1 MLVAICDDDVTDRV
15 KVGQL
20 LTQKMKKRGEPLDI
34 TYFDC
39 GEDLVEQYERRE
51 RSYDMIFL
59 DIYMKFM
66 NGLETARQIRRC
78 DQRVALIFLTAS
90 REFAIDGY
98 SVSACDYLLKPIRQ
112 EKLEAAVNRF
122 FAEKY
127 PRIRQSLLVVSGSA
141 GRRIAYDDIMY
152 IESRRMN
159 LRIVCSHGAEHSIRK
174 KLDEVQ
180 EELSG
185 SRFLRCNRSYIV
197 NMDYIADADE
207 DFTMENG
214 DRIPIKVREKKQIRK
229 RYFNYMM
236 EQE

>member
-1 MLVAICDDDVTDRV
+1 MQVAICDDDVTDRV
-15 KVGQL
+15 KVGEL
-20 LTQKMKKRGEPLDI
+20 LAQKMRKRGESLEI

-39 GEDLVEQYERRE
+39 GEDLVDQFESGEGR
-51 RSYDMIFL
+51 YDLIFL

-66 NGLETARQIRRC
+66 NGMEAARQIRRW
-78 DQRVALIFLTAS
+78 D
-90 REFAIDGY
+90 REFAVEGY
-98 SVSACDYLLKPIRQ
+98 SVGASGYLLKPVEQ
-112 EKLEAAVNRF
+112 ETFEEALNRF
-122 FAEKY
+122 FAERY
-127 PRIRQSLLVVSGSA
+127 PRLRRSLLVVNGSA

-159 LRIVCSHGAEHSIRK
+159 VRIVCCHGTEHSIRK

-185 SRFLRCNRSYIV
+185 CRFLRCNRSYIV
-197 NMDYIADADE
+197 NMDYITDADE

-229 RYFNYMM
+229 RYFDYMM
-236 EQE
+236 KN

>member
-1 MLVAICDDDVTDRV
+1 MQVAICDDNVSDRV
-15 KVGQL
+15 KVREL
-20 LTQKMKKRGEPLDI
+20 LAQKMSKRGESLEI

-39 GEDLVEQYERRE
+39 GEDLVDQYESGTG
-51 RSYDMIFL
+51 SYDLIFL

-66 NGLETARQIRRC
+66 NGMEAARQIRRW

-90 REFAIDGY
+90 REFAVDGY
-98 SVSACDYLLKPIRQ
+98 SVAASGYLIKPIEQ

-122 FAEKY
+122 FSERY
-127 PRIRQSLLVVSGSA
+127 PRIRQSILVVNGSS

-159 LRIVCSHGAEHSIRK
+159 VRIVCSHGAEHSIRK

-180 EELSG
+180 EALSG
-185 SRFLRCNRSYIV
+185 CRFLRCNRSYIV
-197 NMDYIADADE
+197 NMDYITDADE

-229 RYFNYMM
+229 RYFDYIMKN
-236 EQE
+236 